1 MELKLPPVIV
11 FLLFA
16 LGMYLLSLWLPF
28 GFFEFFGRLLLAK
41 VLIGLAIIIGLISL
55 VQFFRSKTTVNPQKP
70 NRASSLVTNGLYAFS
85 RNPMYLALLLLLLAL
100 GLYFGNAFNTLIA
113 AGFVGYMNRFQII
126 PEERL
131 LLDKFG
137 KAYTQYLTRTRR
149 WF

>member
-28 GFFEFFGRLLLAK
+28 GFFDFFGRLLLAK
-41 VLIGLAIIIGLISL
+41 VLIGLAVTIGLISL

-85 RNPMYLALLLLLLAL
+85 RNPMYLALLLLLLAV

-137 KAYTQYLTRTRR
+137 KAYTQYLTKTRR

>member
-41 VLIGLAIIIGLISL
+41 VLIGLAVTIGLISL

-137 KAYTQYLTRTRR
+137 KAYTQYLTKTRR

>member
-16 LGMYLLSLWLPF
+16 LCMYLLSLLLPF

-41 VLIGLAIIIGLISL
+41 VLLGLAVAIGLISL
-55 VQFFRSKTTVNPQKP
+55 FQFVISKTTVNPQKP
-70 NRASSLVTNGLYAFS
+70 NKASRLVTNGLYTFS
-85 RNPMYLALLLLLLAL
+85 RNPMYLALLLVLLAI

-131 LLDKFG
+131 LLGKFG
-137 KAYTQYLTRTRR
+137 KTYTHYLTRTRR